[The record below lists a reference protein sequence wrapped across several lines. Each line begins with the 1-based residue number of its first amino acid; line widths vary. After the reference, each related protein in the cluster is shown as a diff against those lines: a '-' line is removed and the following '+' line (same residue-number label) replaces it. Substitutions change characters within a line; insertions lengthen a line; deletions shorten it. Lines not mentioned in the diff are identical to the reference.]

1 MGIFSSISNAIFGS
15 DEDEKKAVAPSA
27 AATAGAAAA
36 KAATATP
43 AVQSAGTG
51 RAAISVETVEAR
63 IASIPGS
70 DKLNWQ
76 TSIVDLMKL
85 VRIDPSYENRKALAV
100 EMGNTDYSGTAED
113 NIALHKAVLEQMAAA
128 GGVVP
133 AHLKD

>member
-15 DEDEKKAVAPSA
+15 DEEEEAKAA
-27 AATAGAAAA
+27 AATAPAAAP
-36 KAATATP
+36 ATP
-43 AVQSAGTG
+43 ERASISADDV
-51 RAAISVETVEAR
+51 AAR

-85 VRIDPSYENRKALAV
+85 VRLDPSYANRKSLAA

-113 NIALHKAVLEQMAAA
+113 NIALHKAVMDQMAAA
-128 GGVVP
+128 GGIVP

>member
-15 DEDEKKAVAPSA
+15 DEDKKKEAAP
-27 AATAGAAAA
+27 AATAAPAAA
-36 KAATATP
+36 P
-43 AVQSAGTG
+43 AEKPK
-51 RAAISVETVEAR
+51 RAAITAEEVETR
-63 IASIPGS
+63 IASIPGAE
-70 DKLNWQ
+70 DLNWQ

-113 NIALHKAVLEQMAAA
+113 NIALHKAVMEQMAEA
-128 GGVVP
+128 GGIVP

>member
-15 DEDEKKAVAPSA
+15 DEEEKEPA
-27 AATAGAAAA
+27 AATPAA
-36 KAATATP
+36 P
-43 AVQSAGTG
+43 AEKPK
-51 RAAISVETVEAR
+51 RAAITVETVEAR

-70 DKLNWQ
+70 DKLNWK

-113 NIALHKAVLEQMAAA
+113 NIALHKAVLDQMASA

>member
-15 DEDEKKAVAPSA
+15 DEEEEKAEAASA
-27 AATAGAAAA
+27 A
-36 KAATATP
+36 P
-43 AVQSAGTG
+43 AEKPA
-51 RAAISVETVEAR
+51 RAAITLEVVETR

-85 VRIDPSYENRKALAV
+85 VRIDPSYENRKALAI

-133 AHLKD
+133 THLKD